1 MTVEGLQW
9 TSAVRVCLQLLPPL
23 FPRAPTS
30 PFRCHP
36 LLLGDVV
43 GIFLGSQGRYLVWDK
58 DLKQFPGSDI
68 IKDQKNVHGT
78 FDPSMQ
84 NREKQSRFSFL
95 CSCWLRVGSGCSCLL
110 CVFPR
115 WGELSGGG
123 REWPQHTDAWRWE
136 MGGWRGYSRVRR
148 TREQMLHLSAS

>member
-9 TSAVRVCLQLLPPL
+9 TSAIRVCLQLLPHS
-23 FPRAPTS
+23 FPAST
-30 PFRCHP
+30 H
-36 LLLGDVV
+36 
-43 GIFLGSQGRYLVWDK
+43 IFLQVPSPPPGGRGGHFPGVSGRVPGLDK

-68 IKDQKNVHGT
+68 IKDQKNVQGT

-136 MGGWRGYSRVRR
+136 MGGWRGHSRVRR